1 MFRYLSFWKKLS
13 RLRKNQIYI
22 IISLMIVVSLAEVL
36 AVASIVPFLSS
47 LTNSEININELSFLK
62 YLPID
67 LNSEKE
73 FFFYATIV
81 VVSTTILSGL
91 LKLQL
96 LYIQT
101 KFGQDLGGDISVR
114 IYNNLLNQKYE
125 DQIQVN
131 SSEKISTITVK
142 AKVVIGGIIM
152 PLLNILSSSL
162 ISFSI
167 FFLLI
172 VLSPFVTLTAACG
185 TILIYVL
192 VSLTVKKRLSKY
204 SFDLSKGKDKV
215 QKVIQEALGAVRD
228 IIISGLQNKYT
239 DQYNTEDRML
249 RLATTNVHV
258 IKGSPKYIIETL
270 AIILIVLITYVIT
283 ITNPNSNFVP
293 ILGALGLGLLKVL
306 PLIQSAYSG
315 WVSLKSNEDIF
326 NDVVKMF
333 DIETKIFTN
342 QKNTE
347 FNKSILF
354 SNVGFSYKNKN
365 KKILNNINFKINKG
379 DFVGISGETGSGK
392 STLLD
397 LLLGLID
404 PTEGKIVIDKKLKL
418 DECKNHWYNL
428 ISHVPQSI
436 FLFDETLK
444 KNITLEDDINKIN
457 TPLLET
463 SLQISNM
470 TNLINSLEKGLD
482 TKIGEKGIFFS
493 GGQRQRIGI
502 ARAIYQNKK
511 VIMLDE
517 ATNSLDEA
525 TEDLIYKELNKL
537 KSDELTIINI
547 SHKKDAFKYCNKV
560 FKLDNGVLSII
571 EK

>member
-1 MFRYLSFWKKLS
+1 MFKYLSFWNKLS
-13 RLRKNQIYI
+13 QLRKKQIYI
-22 IISLMIVVSLAEVL
+22 IISLMIFVSIAEVL

-47 LTNSEININELSFLK
+47 LTSTETNVTEISFLK
-62 YLPID
+62 HLPINLD
-67 LNSEKE
+67 SETE
-73 FFFYATIV
+73 FFLFATIV

-96 LYIQT
+96 LYTQT

-152 PLLNILSSSL
+152 PILNILSSSL

-172 VLSPFVTLTAACG
+172 FLSPAVTLSAAFG
-185 TILIYVL
+185 TILIYVF
-192 VSLTVKKRLSKY
+192 VSIIVKKRLAKY
-204 SFDLSKGKDKV
+204 SYDLSKGKDNV
-215 QKVIQEALGAVRD
+215 QRVIQEALGAIRD
-228 IIISGLQNKYT
+228 IIISKLQNKYS
-239 DQYNTEDRML
+239 DQYNLEDRKL
-249 RLATTNVHV
+249 RTATTNVHV

-270 AIILIVLITYVIT
+270 AIILIVLITCVIS
-283 ITNPNSNFVP
+283 INNPNSNFVP

-315 WVSLKSNEDIF
+315 WVSLKSNEETF
-326 NDVVKMF
+326 NDVIKMF
-333 DIETKIFTN
+333 DIETNIFKN

-365 KKILNNINFKINKG
+365 KKVLNNINFTINKG
-379 DFVGISGETGSGK
+379 DFVGVSGETGSGK

-404 PTEGKIVIDKKLKL
+404 PTEGKIVIDKKLTL
-418 DECKNHWYNL
+418 DECKNHWYSL

-457 TPLLET
+457 TSLLET
-463 SLQISNM
+463 SLQVSNL
-470 TNLINSLEKGLD
+470 TDLINSLEKGLD

-511 VIMLDE
+511 IIMLDE

-525 TEDLIYKELNKL
+525 TEDLIYKKLNKF
-537 KSDELTIINI
+537 KSNELTIINI
-547 SHKKDAFKYCNKV
+547 SHKTDVFKYCNKV
-560 FKLDNGVLSII
+560 LKLDNGVLSIV